1 MILPTEDEK
10 NLDLLGTLHYVM
22 GVLTALFACI
32 PIIHLVIGIAML
44 TGNLNGEEVAPR
56 AIGVVF
62 VILASVIILAGWI
75 FAVLIIISGSR
86 LKQRRSYNYCLII
99 AFLQCLIMPLGTILG
114 IFTILN
120 LNKHT
125 VRELFN

>member
-1 MILPTEDEK
+1 LPTEDEK

-22 GVLTALFACI
+22 GALTALFACI
-32 PIIHLVIGIAML
+32 PIVHLVIGIAML

-56 AIGVVF
+56 AIGMAF
-62 VILASVIILAGWI
+62 VILASIIILAGWL
-75 FAVLIIISGSR
+75 FAVLIIIAGSR

-99 AFLQCLIMPLGTILG
+99 AFLECLIMPLGTVLG

-120 LNKHT
+120 LNKDT
-125 VRELFN
+125 VKELFNR

>member
-1 MILPTEDEK
+1 MPTEDEK

-22 GVLTALFACI
+22 GALTALFAFI
-32 PIIHLVIGIAML
+32 PIVHLVIGIAML
-44 TGNLNGEEVAPR
+44 TGNLNGEEIAPR
-56 AIGVVF
+56 AIGMAF
-62 VILASVIILAGWI
+62 VILASIIILAGWL

-114 IFTILN
+114 ILTILK
-120 LNKHT
+120 LNKDT